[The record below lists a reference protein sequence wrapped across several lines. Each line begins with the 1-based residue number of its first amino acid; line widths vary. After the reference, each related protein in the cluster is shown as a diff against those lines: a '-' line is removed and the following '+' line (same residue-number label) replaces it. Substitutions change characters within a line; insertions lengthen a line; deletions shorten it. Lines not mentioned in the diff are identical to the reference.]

1 MKCKSIIS
9 EMENDTQEYICAT
22 GECSFRKRNWE
33 NRGGQISGR
42 GKLYNFEEEE
52 AEIAEN
58 ELVELN
64 NRKEVANKEEVEEI
78 SITQEEKEKEKKEL
92 KTK

>member
-42 GKLYNFEEEE
+42 GKLYNFEEE
-52 AEIAEN
+52 AGIAEN

-64 NRKEVANKEEVEEI
+64 NRKEVADKEEVASI
-78 SITQEEKEKEKKEL
+78 SITQEEKEKEKKGL